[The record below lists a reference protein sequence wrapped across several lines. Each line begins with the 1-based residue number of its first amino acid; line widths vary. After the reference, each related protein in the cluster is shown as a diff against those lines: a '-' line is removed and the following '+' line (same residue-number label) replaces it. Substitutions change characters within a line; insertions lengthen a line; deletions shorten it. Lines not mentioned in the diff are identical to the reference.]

1 MHAGRI
7 IGECRRVDRRRLRG
21 VAFPRHDAAHR
32 LRQHVLPAL
41 VRIGSFGAKAGADG
55 EDDARV
61 ERRQCLVAEPHPLH
75 DTSAEIVDDDVGAFD
90 QPADDSTSRFR
101 AEVQRDATLVAVEA
115 AEYRVERTGRVVDR
129 RARQIP
135 GADALDLD
143 HVSAQSPSIWVQQ
156 GPSMTWVKSTTLTP
170 SSGSPGMAT
179 VLPERG

>member
-1 MHAGRI
+1 MP
-7 IGECRRVDRRRLRG
+7 V
-21 VAFPRHDAAHR
+21 
-32 LRQHVLPAL
+32 
-41 VRIGSFGAKAGADG
+41 KAGADG

-143 HVSAQSPSIWVQQ
+143 HVSAPVAEHLGAARSEHDLGEVDD
-156 GPSMTWVKSTTLTP
+156 LD
-170 SSGSPGMAT
+170 A
-179 VLPERG
+179 LER